1 MALLSRVYGD
11 LCKIFIYE
19 NVSSDRINRK
29 HGITCLTRGL
39 SMSTPT
45 FTTTMKVQNEMA
57 KRVILENTQKNKI
70 YICGVDVAYRDN
82 IAYCSAVLMNK
93 DSMKVK
99 HSINLTLSV
108 KHHYAPSFFML
119 RESEHFDIVKKPF

>member
-1 MALLSRVYGD
+1 MSDERTEHEYSH
-11 LCKIFIYE
+11 FHHHYE
-19 NVSSDRINRK
+19 GTKRDGKEGN
-29 HGITCLTRGL
+29 TREY
-39 SMSTPT
+39 T
-45 FTTTMKVQNEMA
+45 K
-57 KRVILENTQKNKI
+57 K
-70 YICGVDVAYRDN
+70 YCGVDVAYRDN